1 MHVTDSTPCEPAL
14 EDSKPTSFTSKAKV
28 LYQKHREKI
37 HAVGGVV
44 VSAALTAAVAR
55 LMEGRDAEDADNQAP
70 SLPPEAASEP
80 RQSSPAP
87 DRDPFLRR
95 LPPGQRAS
103 DEARARYRELTGDE
117 LPDGYTVVRRWMFGK
132 AA

>member
-1 MHVTDSTPCEPAL
+1 MTDSTPCEPAL

-55 LMEGRDAEDADNQAP
+55 LVEGRDVEDADEP
-70 SLPPEAASEP
+70 SSLSPEAASEP

-103 DEARARYRELTGDE
+103 DEARARYRELTGEE
-117 LPDGYTVVRRWMFGK
+117 LPDGYTVVRRWMYGK

>member
-1 MHVTDSTPCEPAL
+1 MTDSTPCEPAL

-55 LMEGRDAEDADNQAP
+55 LMEGRDAEDADEP
-70 SLPPEAASEP
+70 SSLPPEAASEP

-103 DEARARYRELTGDE
+103 DAARARYRELTGEE
-117 LPDGYTVVRRWMFGK
+117 LPDGYTVVRRWMYGK